1 MSQKEEACLR
11 CPVCDTDNRDDAAFC
26 LHCGSS
32 LASVCPRCGRE
43 LQPEAQFCDG
53 CGARRGTPASATA
66 HGRDAAA
73 AEALKRLAPTAY
85 ADRLLAAGGKMA
97 DERRVVTIL
106 MSDVTGSSAMARDL
120 DPEEWLEIMSG
131 AFEVLI
137 GPVARYEGTV
147 ARLEGDAILAFFGA
161 PIAHEDDPERACR
174 AGLEI
179 VAGAKAYGVRLEQEQ
194 GISGFGVRVGIHTGM
209 VVVGEV
215 GTDLRMEYTAMG
227 EAPNL
232 TARLEAAAEPGT
244 VLISEATH
252 KLIAPL
258 FETEPLSP
266 IQAKGWQEP
275 VPVWR
280 VLAAREASSK
290 VRGIAGLESPLV
302 GRETEFAALQRAL
315 ERLRAGEGGIV
326 TIVGEAGIGKSRLVT
341 ELRKDRPAEFSEP
354 SSLLDLRWVEGR
366 CLSYGASLAYLP
378 WLGVLRTIVGA
389 AADEAPAAVADA
401 MKAFVRSGCAERFD
415 DIYPYLAQLMSLP
428 LEEEYQQLLARL
440 QAQELRAR
448 TFTAL
453 EIAIAGSARQTP
465 LVLVLEDLHWSDA
478 TSMVLLDH
486 LLALIERTSLL
497 IIAILRPHKEHGS
510 WRLRQVAAEKHG
522 ERHTDLLLDPLT
534 SADGRVLVDNLLRTG
549 GLPEELS
556 QRILARAEGNPFYVE
571 EILRTLLDDATLV
584 PDTEMGGWRV
594 TREVEQ
600 ITVPDT
606 LQGVLLAR
614 IDRLQEDTKRV
625 LQMASVIGRI
635 FLYRLLQALVEE
647 ERRLDAHLLTL
658 QQEEMIRER
667 ARLPELEYIFKHELT
682 REAAYSGLLRKQ
694 RRLFH
699 RQVAEALER
708 LFPKRVE
715 EQAGLLAHH
724 WEAAGEA
731 EKAAGYLLR
740 AAQRDVRQFANLEAI
755 AHFSRGIAL
764 LEPLPS
770 TPERVQL
777 EFALQMGL
785 GAPLIAT
792 RGYGAPEVGRA
803 WGRALELSHHL
814 GDLPQLWPARS
825 AIYQYYLVRAEHQ
838 RALEIAE
845 QMAEAGDRA
854 GETAVFPFPK
864 ALLGISCL
872 YLGRLEAAKTYLEAM
887 VARYDRAKHGT
898 SAFVYGQDVGVLYL
912 SYLSWTLWLLGYAD
926 QAVEL
931 GREALDL
938 ADSLDHPFTLA
949 SGLSLVGRMH
959 SMRRDALVA
968 SELAAAAAEVARERG
983 FVFYQ
988 GAAIGLLGW
997 AHGAQGA
1004 VQEGEMELRHGL
1016 AVWQAAGVEF
1026 HRPHFLAWLAEADG
1040 RLGRI
1045 DEGLDL
1051 LAEAL
1056 ALVEKTGE
1064 RYYEAELRRLQAE
1077 FLLQRGRSAEAEAT
1091 LWQAI
1096 EVARLQS
1103 ARSLELRAAVSLARL
1118 WQGQGRR
1125 DQAHDLLASI
1135 YGWFTEGFDTADL
1148 VEAKALLEALA

>member
-1 MSQKEEACLR
+1 MR
-11 CPVCDTDNRDDAAFC
+11 CPACSTDNRHDAAFC
-26 LHCGSS
+26 LHCGSY
-32 LASVCPRCGRE
+32 LGAVCLQCGRE

-53 CGARRGTPASATA
+53 CGARRGTPRSFTA
-66 HGRDAAA
+66 HDRDAAA
-73 AEALKRLAPTAY
+73 AEALRRLAPAAY

-97 DERRVVTIL
+97 DERRLVTIL
-106 MSDVTGSSAMARDL
+106 MSDVKGSSAMARDL

-137 GPVARYEGTV
+137 GPIARYDGTV

-161 PIAHEDDPERACR
+161 PVAHEDDPERACR

-179 VAGAKAYGVRLEQEQ
+179 VEGAKAYGVRLERDR

-232 TARLEAAAEPGT
+232 AARLEGAAEPGT

-258 FETEPLSP
+258 FETEPLAP

-280 VLAAREASSK
+280 VLAAREVSSK

-302 GRETEFAALQRAL
+302 GREKEFAALRRAL

-326 TIVGEAGIGKSRLVT
+326 TIVGEAGIGKSRLVA
-341 ELRKDRPAEFSEP
+341 EVRKDRPAETSEP
-354 SSLLDLRWVEGR
+354 SNLLALRWVEGR
-366 CLSYGASLAYLP
+366 CLSYGTSLAYLP
-378 WLGVLRTIVGA
+378 WLGVLRAIVGA
-389 AADEAPAAVADA
+389 AADAPPDAVAEA
-401 MKAFVRSGCAERFD
+401 TKAFVRSICAERFD
-415 DIYPYLAQLMSLP
+415 DVYPYLAQLMTLP
-428 LEEEYQQLLARL
+428 PSEKHRQLLARL
-440 QAQELRAR
+440 QGQELRAR
-448 TFTAL
+448 TFAAVEMAIVGTA
-453 EIAIAGSARQTP
+453 QQNP

-478 TSMVLLDH
+478 TSLALLDH
-486 LLALIERTSLL
+486 LLAVVEQESLL
-497 IIAILRPHKEHGS
+497 IIAVFRPHKEHGS
-510 WRLRQVAAEKHG
+510 WRLRQAAAAKLA

-534 SADGRVLVDNLLRTG
+534 SAEGQVLVDNLLRTG
-549 GLPEELS
+549 GLPQELI
-556 QRILARAEGNPFYVE
+556 QHILARAGGNPLYVE
-571 EILRTLLDDATLV
+571 ELLRTLLDEATIV
-584 PDTEMGGWRV
+584 RGTENGSWRV
-594 TREVEQ
+594 TREVEE

-625 LQMASVIGRI
+625 LQLASVIGRI
-635 FLYRLLQALVEE
+635 FQYRLLQALVEDE
-647 ERRLDAHLLTL
+647 HKLDAHLLTL
-658 QQEEMIRER
+658 QQQEMIRER

-699 RQVAEALER
+699 RQVAEGLER

-715 EQAGLLAHH
+715 EQPGLLAYH

-731 EKAAGYLLR
+731 EKAASYLLR
-740 AAQRDVRQFANLEAI
+740 AAQKDVRQFANLEAI
-755 AHFSRGIAL
+755 AHFTRGIAL
-764 LEPLPS
+764 LEPTPP

-792 RGYGAPEVGRA
+792 KGYGAPEVRRA
-803 WGRALELSHHL
+803 WGRALELSHQM

-838 RALEIAE
+838 TALEIAE

-854 GETAVFPFPK
+854 GETLGFPFPK

-872 YLGRLEAAKTYLEAM
+872 YLGHLEAAKTHLEAM
-887 VARYDRAKHGT
+887 VARYDPAKHHS

-912 SYLSWTLWLLGYAD
+912 SYLSWSLWLLGYAD

-931 GREALDL
+931 GREAIDL
-938 ADSLDHPFTLA
+938 AASLDHPFTTA
-949 SGLSLVGRMH
+949 SGLCLIGRMH
-959 SMRRDALVA
+959 SMRRDALTA
-968 SELAAAAAEVARERG
+968 GEQAAAAAELARERG
-983 FVFYQ
+983 FVFYE
-988 GAAIGLLGW
+988 AAAMGLLGW
-997 AHGAQGA
+997 AHVSQGA
-1004 VQEGEMELRHGL
+1004 VQEGEMELQHAL
-1016 AVWQAAGVEF
+1016 AVWHATGAEF
-1026 HRPHFLAWLAEADG
+1026 HRPHFLAWLANADE

-1056 ALVEKTGE
+1056 TLVEKTGE

-1077 FLLQRGRSAEAEAT
+1077 FLLQRGRSAEAEAA

-1096 EVARLQS
+1096 DVARLQS

-1118 WQGQGRR
+1118 WQGWGWQHKAR
-1125 DQAHDLLASI
+1125 DLLASI
-1135 YGWFTEGFDTADL
+1135 YGWFTEGFDTVDL
-1148 VEAKALLEALA
+1148 IEAKLLLEALA